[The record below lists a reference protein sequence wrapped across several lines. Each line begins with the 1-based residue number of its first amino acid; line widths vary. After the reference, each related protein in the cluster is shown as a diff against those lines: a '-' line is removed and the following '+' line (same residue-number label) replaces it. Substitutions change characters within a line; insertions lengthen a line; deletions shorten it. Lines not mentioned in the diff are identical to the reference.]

1 MLLQGD
7 DREMCSRPLTAVCF
21 LRVCPGFASQK
32 ARKLKLK
39 RLFKQGVSKV
49 MKERAEEM
57 DRMAKRGALYVM
69 DAFAGR

>member
-1 MLLQGD
+1 MVVVKCVVALHS
-7 DREMCSRPLTAVCF
+7 CCF
-21 LRVCPGFASQK
+21 LRMCACFASQK

>member
-1 MLLQGD
+1 MKWFAALHS
-7 DREMCSRPLTAVCF
+7 CCF
-21 LRVCPGFASQK
+21 LWACVCVCAGFASQK

-49 MKERAEEM
+49 MRERAEEM
-57 DRMAKRGALYVM
+57 DHMAKRGALYVM